1 MANRL
6 HGKVAIVTG
15 AGSGIGR
22 ATAMLLASEG
32 ARVVHCDLSPEATEE
47 TQRMLAAAGAQ
58 SAALAADVGREDAAP
73 RLVELALE
81 RFGKLTTLVN
91 NAGTGTNALTGDL
104 PLAEWDRVHNVNVR
118 GQFMLIKRA
127 LPEMIKAG
135 GGAIVNVAS
144 VMAEVTD
151 YGLAAYCSSKAG
163 VAGLTRTVALEYGK
177 YGIRANYI
185 MPGPIYTGMT
195 RANFDIER
203 IRGVWERKT
212 ALRRL
217 GQPEDMAK
225 VILFLASDDASYV
238 TGAGIRADGGLMLR
252 S

>member
-1 MANRL
+1 MKRL
-6 HGKVAIVTG
+6 EGQVAIVTG

-22 ATAMLLASEG
+22 ATALLFAAEG
-32 ARVVHCDLSPEATEE
+32 AKVVHCDRSQPGTDG
-47 TQRMLAAAGAQ
+47 TQALLANQGAE
-58 SAALAADVGREDAAP
+58 SVALAADISLEETAP
-73 RLVELALE
+73 RLVRLAIE
-81 RFGKLTTLVN
+81 RFGKLTTLMN
-91 NAGTGTNALTGDL
+91 NAGIGSNALTGETTL
-104 PLAEWDRVHNVNVR
+104 EEWDRVHNVNVR
-118 GQFMLIKRA
+118 AQFMLIKAA

-135 GGAIVNVAS
+135 GGSIVNVAS

-185 MPGPIYTGMT
+185 MPGPIYTGLT
-195 RANFDIER
+195 QANFDKDS
-203 IRGVWERKT
+203 IRAVWEKKT
-212 ALRRL
+212 ALKRL
-217 GQPEDMAK
+217 GQPEDMAR
-225 VILFLASDDASYV
+225 VALFLASPDAGYV

>member
-1 MANRL
+1 MARL
-6 HGKVAIVTG
+6 SGQVAIVTG

-22 ATAMLLASEG
+22 ASALLFAAEG
-32 ARVVHCDLSPEATEE
+32 AKVVHCDLSPEACAE
-47 TQRMLAAAGAQ
+47 TQRMLEANHADSVAMP
-58 SAALAADVGREDAAP
+58 ADVSSEHTAP
-73 RLVELALE
+73 DLVRLAVE
-81 RFGKLTTLVN
+81 RFGRLTTLMN

-118 GQFMLIKRA
+118 AQFMLIKAA
-127 LPEMIKAG
+127 LPELIKAG
-135 GGAIVNVAS
+135 GGSIINVAS

-195 RANFDIER
+195 RTNFDNES
-203 IRGVWERKT
+203 IRKVWEKKT

-217 GQPEDMAK
+217 GQPEDMAR
-225 VILFLASDDASYV
+225 VALFLASPDAGYV

>member
-1 MANRL
+1 MAGRL
-6 HGKVAIVTG
+6 AGKVAIVTG

-22 ATAMLLASEG
+22 ATALLFAAEG
-32 ARVVHCDLSPEATEE
+32 AKIVHCDLSAEACAE
-47 TQRMLAAAGAQ
+47 TGRLLQAERAEG
-58 SAALAADVGREDAAP
+58 AALAADVSREDTAS
-73 RLVELALE
+73 RLVELALA
-81 RFGKLTTLVN
+81 RFGKLTTVVN
-91 NAGTGTNALTGDL
+91 NAGTGTNALTAEL
-104 PLAEWDRVHNVNVR
+104 PLAEWDRVHGVNLR
-118 GQFMLIKRA
+118 AQFLLIRRA
-127 LPEMIKAG
+127 LPELIEAG
-135 GGAIVNVAS
+135 GGTIVNIAS

-185 MPGPIYTGMT
+185 MPGAILTGMT
-195 RANFDIER
+195 RANFER
-203 IRGVWERKT
+203 AEIRRVWEKKA

-217 GQPEDMAK
+217 GQPEDMAR
-225 VILFLASDDASYV
+225 VALFLASDDSAFV

>member
-6 HGKVAIVTG
+6 SDKVAIVTG

-32 ARVVHCDLSPEATEE
+32 AKVVHSDLSAEATQE
-47 TQRMLAAAGAQ
+47 TQRMMLAAGADC
-58 SAALAADVGREDAAP
+58 AALAADVSREDTAP
-73 RLVELALE
+73 RLVELALT
-81 RFGKLTTLVN
+81 RFGKLTTVVN
-91 NAGTGTNALTGDL
+91 NAGTGVNAVTSEL
-104 PLAEWDRVHNVNVR
+104 PLEDWDRVHNVNVR
-118 GQFMLIKRA
+118 AQFMLIKRA
-127 LPEMIKAG
+127 LPALIKAG

-195 RANFDIER
+195 RANFDIEG
-203 IRGVWERKT
+203 IRRVWEKKT